1 MEDSLHAQQV
11 LILDY
16 GSQYTQLIARRVREL
31 GVFCQIKPGQWSED
45 SIKDLNPNAIILS
58 GGPQSVLG
66 EGSPRIPACVF
77 NMGVPVLGI
86 CYGMQAMMQ
95 ALGGEVSS
103 GGAPEY
109 GPAQVTIHKAGGL
122 FDDICDELAASGE
135 SAVSVWMSHG
145 DRVDA
150 LAPGFETL
158 ASNDDTPHAAVADV
172 SRHFYGIQFHPEVT
186 HTPQGGRMLSH
197 FLFDIAGLA
206 KNWQTDRIIEE
217 QVALIRE
224 QVGNDRVLVALS
236 GGVDSAVVA
245 ALIHRAI
252 GDQLTCLFVDT
263 GLLRYQE
270 REQVEQVFKNH
281 FGMDL
286 HIADASDRF
295 FHALAGANDP
305 EEKRRIIGHEFIAV
319 FDEETKRLGANI
331 PWLAQGTI
339 YPDVIE
345 SAADS
350 GHSEVI
356 KSHHNVGGLPDDMP
370 FQLVEPIRELFK
382 DEVRK
387 VGLALGL
394 PAELIQRHP
403 FPGPGLAVR
412 SLGEVTREYA
422 SILARADHCFLS
434 VLREHGYYDK
444 VSQAFAVFMPVK
456 AVGVKGDAR
465 HYGYVI
471 ALRAV
476 TTIDFMTADWATLP
490 AELLQEAS
498 HRIIAEV
505 PEVARVVYDI
515 TSKPP
520 GTIEWE

>member
-1 MEDSLHAQQV
+1 MDQLHAQQV

-31 GVFCQIKPGQWSED
+31 GVYCQIKPGQWAAE
-45 SIKDLNPNAIILS
+45 SISDLAPQAIILS
-58 GGPQSVLG
+58 GGPDSVLAD
-66 EGSPRIPACVF
+66 GSPRIPAIVF
-77 NMGVPVLGI
+77 ELGVPVLGI

-95 ALGGEVSS
+95 ALGGEVIRE
-103 GGAPEY
+103 GTPEY
-109 GPAQVTIHKAGGL
+109 GPAQVNVLEGGGL
-122 FDDICDELAASGE
+122 LDGVSKELD
-135 SAVSVWMSHG
+135 VWMSHG
-145 DRVDA
+145 DQVSK
-150 LAPGFETL
+150 LADGFVTL
-158 ASNDDTPHAAVADV
+158 AANEGTPHAAVGDIK
-172 SRHFYGIQFHPEVT
+172 RQYYGIQFHPEVT
-186 HTPQGGRMLSH
+186 HTKEGGQILSH
-197 FLFDIAGLA
+197 FLFDIAKLS
-206 KNWQTDRIIEE
+206 KNWQTDRIIEQQIE
-217 QVALIRE
+217 LIRKK
-224 QVGNDRVLVALS
+224 VGSDRVLVALS

-245 ALIHRAI
+245 ALLYQAI

-270 REQVEQVFKNH
+270 REQVESVFKEH

-286 HIADASDRF
+286 HVEDAGDAF
-295 FHALAGANDP
+295 FNALAGVNDP
-305 EEKRRIIGHEFIAV
+305 EEKRRIIGHEFIRV
-319 FDEETKRLGANI
+319 FDDAVKHLGADI

-345 SAADS
+345 SAAES

-370 FQLVEPIRELFK
+370 FELVEPIRELFK

-387 VGLALGL
+387 MGLALGL
-394 PAELIQRHP
+394 PKSLIQRHP

-412 SLGEVTREYA
+412 SLGEVTRDYA
-422 SILARADHCFLS
+422 AILAKADHCFLS
-434 VLREHGYYDK
+434 VLQEYDWYDK

-476 TTIDFMTADWATLP
+476 TTIDFMTADWAPLP
-490 AELLQEAS
+490 VELLQEAS